1 MTSADISETAV
12 HVDTVVY
19 NPDLL
24 TGVDISEAV
33 VHGSDTPVKS
43 FGSVH
48 GSDMTVKS
56 AVETAAV
63 ETAAV
68 ETAAAENRRRGNR
81 RRGNRHALR
90 LRALRARGQDP
101 VGRGP
106 PRPVARLQCPQWSLP
121 FSKWLGD
128 SLTVA
133 STTPIASRRG
143 TGILTTRSL
152 CPFHLG
158 YVLLAA
164 IALIIRDKTW

>member
-56 AVETAAV
+56 AVETTAV
-63 ETAAV
+63 ETAMPSASV
-68 ETAAAENRRRGNR
+68 PSVRVGSGWQRTTAPSSAAAMPTMELAFLEV
-81 RRGNRHALR
+81 AL
-90 LRALRARGQDP
+90 
-101 VGRGP
+101 
-106 PRPVARLQCPQWSLP
+106 
-121 FSKWLGD
+121 
-128 SLTVA
+128 
-133 STTPIASRRG
+133 
-143 TGILTTRSL
+143 
-152 CPFHLG
+152 
-158 YVLLAA
+158 
-164 IALIIRDKTW
+164 